1 VLDVIGAAPHGDAR
15 FIDAFGIA
23 GSGKTEFIRHVQA
36 VAAEK
41 HGIAAVPLCVD
52 ILSAPTNLQDAYN
65 TFVDHVRRLAERLSA
80 SAGRLSLLGE
90 FENELAT
97 IEQKW
102 MQVEVHNTVNAQSA
116 LIRNATVGSPTV
128 DLGGLEGGIYGA
140 KRRAIVSAFP
150 NRFRVLFKRKPLVV
164 TVDGYDAVAGKPVG
178 EWLLDLLHR
187 LPNTLVVLARS
198 PIVSAPPVAKD
209 TMLPAELTLFTR
221 DEVAELLA
229 KYFGRE
235 PDDSLVDVVYAWSEG
250 HPGTAAIAAKFACS
264 LDDRQAATLEARLSA
279 PPEDVRQ
286 ERARLALEFV
296 STLGGEDLARI
307 ATASA
312 VLRVFDEELLA
323 ALLDTALP
331 EGAVDRLCVAGIVER
346 VGDADSGLFR
356 VHGFI
361 RESLLEL
368 ASYATRKKLHR
379 RAASQYLELL
389 SEEESELG
397 DEARPYESWYRYEKP
412 EWQAKLREWLYH
424 QREAAQTEKE
434 ILRARLQFVRIFLD
448 AFWWWGCYIDFPF
461 CRDLITDWERA
472 RGDDAEWLDDLRLF
486 LDAYPVGW
494 RKQGASGWTD
504 VEAALIG
511 VREECGIDGRP
522 DALSGPEARHTRGL
536 VDNFMAHSCR
546 YRDAADDAA
555 RRRQYER
562 ACGYYAEAAMLFE
575 KGREEWELAWT
586 LFETAELHADYG
598 EYATAREGWRAAVS
612 ATLGQDDFELTAN
625 LHRLCADIRWHDGAT
640 AEAFAAHARAVLHA
654 YLFQSK
660 TPSHRPDAYTVAFYF
675 EHIERTFE
683 RLRELDA
690 AALAAGV
697 ETLREPFSTTVSAG
711 EVSSLL
717 ASGDPRALTGSL
729 FPAGPREDELLSARS
744 AFTRAID
751 LLDEQLGDVNRDLA
765 GLEP

>member
-1 VLDVIGAAPHGDAR
+1 VRDVIGAAPHGEAR
-15 FIDAFGIA
+15 FADAFGIA
-23 GSGKTEFIRHVQA
+23 GIGKTEFIRHIQA
-36 VAAEK
+36 VAADN
-41 HGIAAVPLCVD
+41 GITAVPLFVD

-65 TFVDHVRRLAERLSA
+65 TFVDHVTRLAERLSA
-80 SAGRLSLLGE
+80 SAGRSSLLGE
-90 FENELAT
+90 FENELAA

-102 MQVEVHNTVNAQSA
+102 TQVEVHNTVNAQSA

-128 DLGGLEGGIYGA
+128 DLAGLEGGIYGA
-140 KRRAIVSAFP
+140 KRRAIVAAFA

-164 TVDGYDAVAGKPVG
+164 TVDGYDEVAGNPVG
-178 EWLLDLLHR
+178 EWLLDVLGR
-187 LPNTLVVLARS
+187 LPNTLVVLGRS

-209 TMLPAELTLFTR
+209 KLLPAELTLFTR

-229 KYFGRE
+229 KYIGRE
-235 PDDSLVDVVYAWSEG
+235 PANSLVDVVYGWSEG
-250 HPGTAAIAAKFACS
+250 HPGTAAIAAKVACTI
-264 LDDRQAATLEARLSA
+264 DDRQAATLEARLSA
-279 PPEDVRQ
+279 PPEDVQQ

-296 STLGGEDLARI
+296 TTLGGEDLARI

-312 VLRVFDEELLA
+312 VPRVFDEELLA

-331 EGAVDRLCVAGIVER
+331 EDAVNLLRLAGIVER

-356 VHGFI
+356 VHRFI

-368 ASYATRKKLHR
+368 ASHATRKKLHH
-379 RAASQYLELL
+379 RAASHYLELL

-397 DEARPYESWYRYEKP
+397 DVARPYESWYRYEKP
-412 EWQAKLREWLYH
+412 DWQAKLREWLYH

-461 CRDLITDWERA
+461 CRDLIADWERA
-472 RGDDAEWLDDLRLF
+472 RDDDAEWLDDLRLF
-486 LDAYPVGW
+486 LDAYPLGW
-494 RKQGASGWTD
+494 RKQDAPGWTD

-511 VREECGIDGRP
+511 VREECGIDGRA
-522 DALSGPEARHTRGL
+522 DAISGPDARHTRAL
-536 VDNFMAHSCR
+536 LDNFLAHYCR
-546 YRDAADDAA
+546 YRGAEDDAA

-575 KGREEWELAWT
+575 KGHEEWELAWT

-598 EYATAREGWRAAVS
+598 EYAAARETWRAAV
-612 ATLGQDDFELTAN
+612 AAALGQDDFELTAN
-625 LHRLCADIRWHDGAT
+625 LHRLCADIRWHDGAKPD
-640 AEAFAAHARAVLHA
+640 AFAAHARAVLHA

-675 EHIERTFE
+675 EHVERTFE
-683 RLRELDA
+683 RLRELNAVPLA
-690 AALAAGV
+690 AAV
-697 ETLREPFSTTVSAG
+697 ETLREPFSTTVSAD

-717 ASGDPRALTGSL
+717 AGGDPRALTGSL
-729 FPAGPREDELLSARS
+729 FPAGPKEDELLSTRS

-751 LLDEQLGDVNRDLA
+751 LLAEQLDDVDRDLA
-765 GLEP
+765 EVEP